1 MDLFFFVFIEAD
13 NETRTETGQLEA
25 SAFNSRLYVLFG
37 VRCSWRKICDFELCS
52 EPFHI
57 RKELRLIPEGQGS
70 VFSSGIAMLTDVFI

>member
-25 SAFNSRLYVLFG
+25 SAFNSRLHLL
-37 VRCSWRKICDFELCS
+37 CAIWCQICDFELCS

-57 RKELRLIPEGQGS
+57 CKELRLIPEGQGS
-70 VFSSGIAMLTDVFI
+70 VFSSGIVMLTDVFI